1 MRTGL
6 VHIYLSTVLL
16 FVALSLNAQE
26 GSSNISTKGYLSSMQ
41 SAVFEELD
49 GDWAMDNLVH
59 NRINLRLYAGSRITF
74 GLEMRNRVFTGDM
87 LRSDPDYSTR
97 MGADNGWMDLS
108 WNLID
113 QKSVLLNTSLDRF
126 WVDFSG
132 EKYQLRIGRQRI
144 NWGQTIV
151 WNPNDVFNAY
161 SYFDFDYVERPG
173 SDAVRLQIYPSY
185 SSSLEL
191 AAKIDA
197 NDNVTAAALYRF
209 NKLGYDFQFLGG
221 YISGSDWMIG
231 TGWSGAFGSTSFR
244 GEISWFQPDENF
256 ADTTGTGIFT
266 LGFDRSFAN
275 SAAVQFQAMYCNSP
289 LDLTDFESLY
299 SGNLSAKDLAFSKF
313 SLFASAQ
320 VPVTQLFRLGL
331 SAIVYPDIKGF
342 FAGPTID
349 ASLSDNVD
357 LSFFWQYFNAKP
369 SENKIELH
377 LMFLRFKYSF

>member
-6 VHIYLSTVLL
+6 IHIYLSTVLL
-16 FVALSLNAQE
+16 FVTLLLNAQE
-26 GSSNISTKGYLSSMQ
+26 GNSSISAKGYLSSMQ
-41 SAVFEELD
+41 SAVFEEFD

-59 NRINLRLYAGSRITF
+59 NRVNLSIYAGSKITF
-74 GLEMRNRVFTGDM
+74 GLEMRNRIYTGDM
-87 LRSDPDYSTR
+87 LRSDPDYSMR
-97 MGADNGWMDLS
+97 MGTDNGWMDLS

-113 QKSVLLNTSLDRF
+113 QQSVLLNTSLDRF

-161 SYFDFDYVERPG
+161 SYFDFDYIERPG
-173 SDAVRLQIYPSY
+173 SDALRLQIYPSY

-275 SAAVQFQAMYCNSP
+275 SGAVQFQAMYCNSP
-289 LDLTDFESLY
+289 QDLTDFESLY
-299 SGNLSAKDLAFSKF
+299 SRNLSAKDLAFSKF

-320 VPVTQLFRLGL
+320 VPVTQLFRLGA
-331 SAIVYPDIKGF
+331 SAIIYPDIKGF

-369 SENKIELH
+369 SGNKIELH